1 MPVVGKRYQHK
12 SYPEFE
18 IIIVSIWTKEHDDNL
33 SEKNSSRHD
42 FSIAPSSRPANC
54 SLEKCIMYSILS
66 LPIKEEPFIN
76 SEGQTRVFCQE
87 EWCSLEDLNKY
98 FEDPDL
104 QNGEANEVE
113 KALASLEN
121 KRHYNKGWDDGF
133 NFAFDCIEKAVNN
146 LNVETT
152 A

>member
-1 MPVVGKRYQHK
+1 MTNKMPVVGQRYRN
-12 SYPEFE
+12 
-18 IIIVSIWTKEHDDNL
+18 KEHRTIITVMSRKEGWITTKGFCKIQLSDFWKWFEELPEDNL
-33 SEKNSSRHD
+33 QETEEVQEDEIACHTTYVGYNNKAIFSDSEVLNAIKIKKNPNPVD
-42 FSIAPSSRPANC
+42 
-54 SLEKCIMYSILS
+54 LE
-66 LPIKEEPFIN
+66 
-76 SEGQTRVFCQE
+76 
-87 EWCSLEDLNKY
+87 
-98 FEDPDL
+98 
-104 QNGEANEVE
+104 NGEANEID